1 MRGVTINVL
10 PAGRGDCLWV
20 ECARDGL
27 PPWRMLIDGGL
38 PNCYPALRERLKALS
53 AAGPV
58 FIDLVVVSHIDSDHI
73 GGLLPLFAEDDIK
86 IKFGDIWFNGLPQ
99 LPELATAPR
108 RSVKEGEKLVD
119 LLTGKADGRVLPWNE
134 AFHRAAVMTQEDGAF
149 ETITFANGPTLTL
162 LSPTPRRLMALR
174 KTWTAEVLKLQRGDP
189 SDDEGPAVPLP
200 LDDLPAL
207 AITDTPRDQSSANGS
222 SIAFLLEYGGRRCLF
237 GADAFSNVLGPALTT
252 LANSRDGK
260 PIELDVFKLPHHGS
274 KKNVT
279 IPLLAVAPADHYVVS
294 TNGER
299 FSHPDDI
306 ALARIVARDAPTP
319 TLWFN
324 YRNDAIDRWND
335 PDLRKKYGFEARVP
349 PENDTAGAQIELAG
363 KL

>member
-1 MRGVTINVL
+1 MRNITLDVL

-20 ECARDGL
+20 ECARTGL

-38 PNCYPALRERLKALS
+38 PNCYPMLRQRLKTLAV
-53 AAGPV
+53 AGPV

-73 GGLLPLFAEDDIK
+73 GGLLPLFAEDEIEL
-86 IKFGDIWFNGLPQ
+86 KFGDIWFNGLPQ
-99 LPELATAPR
+99 LPEFETQS
-108 RSVKEGEKLVD
+108 RSVKEGERLVD
-119 LLTGKADGRVLPWNE
+119 LLSGKAGNRVLPWNE
-134 AFHRAAVMTQEDGAF
+134 AFDRAAAMTQGDGAF
-149 ETITFANGPTLTL
+149 KTITFPNGPTLTL

-174 KTWTAEVLKLQRGDP
+174 KTWTNEVLKLQRGDP
-189 SDDEGPAVPLP
+189 SDDEGAGVPLP
-200 LDDLPAL
+200 LDDLRSL
-207 AITDTPRDQSSANGS
+207 AGTDTPRDQSSANGS

-237 GADAFSNVLGPALTT
+237 GADAFSNVLGPSLTA

-279 IPLLAVAPADHYVVS
+279 VPLLAVAPAEHYVVS

-306 ALARIVARDAPTP
+306 ALARIVSREGPTP
-319 TLWFN
+319 TVWFN

-335 PDLRKKYGFEARVP
+335 PDLKKKNGFAAQVP
-349 PENDTAGAQIELAG
+349 ASKESAGARILLLE
-363 KL
+363 KP